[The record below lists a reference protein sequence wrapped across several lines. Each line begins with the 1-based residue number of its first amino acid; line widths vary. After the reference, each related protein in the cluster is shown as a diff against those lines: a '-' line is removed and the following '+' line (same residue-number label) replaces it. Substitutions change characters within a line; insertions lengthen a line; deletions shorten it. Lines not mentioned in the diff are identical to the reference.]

1 MPKKDILFNGTLV
14 GSYEATDDEARE
26 AAFVQGILVGKG
38 LIKEIQM
45 HAQIHGQA
53 NAFAEVANEI
63 YAKGLRV
70 SPYKGTSAPP
80 FVVNA
85 IFSVEL
91 YLKAVLDFYGQK
103 VRGHD
108 LGALFGKLSPEGTAI
123 FEQAASDIRPL
134 YRLEPMSTY
143 AGILQDLGKAFEHWR
158 YIYENNGARVE
169 IQAIRYAMHVSH
181 EACCRIRGV
190 AEKNNNSLQARRP

>member
-1 MPKKDILFNGTLV
+1 MPKKNILFNGTLV
-14 GSYEATDDEARE
+14 GSYEATDDEERD
-26 AAFVQGILVGKG
+26 AAFVHDFLVDKG
-38 LIKEIQM
+38 FIKEIQR

-63 YAKGLRV
+63 YARDLSA

-85 IFSVEL
+85 TFSIEL

-103 VRGHD
+103 SWGHD
-108 LGALFGKLSPEGTAI
+108 LGVLFATLSPESKAI
-123 FEQAASDIRPL
+123 FEQAASDVRHL
-134 YRLEPMSTY
+134 YKLEPEATY
-143 AGILQDLGKAFEHWR
+143 AIILQALGKAFEHWR
-158 YIYENNGARVE
+158 YIFEKEAARVD

-190 AEKNNNSLQARRP
+190 AGKT